1 MQRRLKIKKT
11 AVLGTA
17 VFVVAL
23 GGYVLSDA
31 ILQQNTLQLAKSS
44 EREGE
49 YAHLVSWL
57 PQDAKLAIEYRAKYL
72 FYQTRMN
79 RARKLDAKVEAI
91 FTFADYI
98 KVKDPKGSD
107 EMMVSLVTNPEY
119 KNSRRAYRAYAFL
132 LLNDKS
138 RHPVQIREFH
148 DYMKTLKWEEDIYY
162 AWEEGQ
168 KRLNAMRAKDAV
180 YLDFYAPLL
189 ENPKPYTNYDRFY
202 TDIERRAP
210 KVEGK
215 QELAERAARIKAD
228 NKAGKRW
235 LSQDLLRAPLEY
247 RERYQDVKQSIA
259 EAGTPEELVSALTSL
274 AVLTRGKDD
283 AESNATFDR
292 LLDTP
297 ELKNA
302 SNAYLPL
309 SNLLL
314 YKKSKRQL
322 SVEQYHKVLEG
333 IKDPRNLYLA
343 WEAGYQQ
350 LLNEKAA
357 PKVMMEYLAPLLDQ
371 EIKYRDYALLF
382 REIVKQAEA
391 LKDADK
397 ATRAN
402 RFLQRV
408 QDIYMPSVV
417 MDDENFN
424 RLN

>member
-1 MQRRLKIKKT
+1 M
-11 AVLGTA
+11 
-17 VFVVAL
+17 
-23 GGYVLSDA
+23 
-31 ILQQNTLQLAKSS
+31 
-44 EREGE
+44 
-49 YAHLVSWL
+49 
-57 PQDAKLAIEYRAKYL
+57 
-72 FYQTRMN
+72 
-79 RARKLDAKVEAI
+79 
-91 FTFADYI
+91 
-98 KVKDPKGSD
+98 
-107 EMMVSLVTNPEY
+107 
-119 KNSRRAYRAYAFL
+119 
-132 LLNDKS
+132 
-138 RHPVQIREFH
+138 
-148 DYMKTLKWEEDIYY
+148 
-162 AWEEGQ
+162 
-168 KRLNAMRAKDAV
+168 
-180 YLDFYAPLL
+180 
-189 ENPKPYTNYDRFY
+189 
-202 TDIERRAP
+202 
-210 KVEGK
+210 
-215 QELAERAARIKAD
+215 
-228 NKAGKRW
+228 
-235 LSQDLLRAPLEY
+235 
-247 RERYQDVKQSIA
+247 
-259 EAGTPEELVSALTSL
+259 
-274 AVLTRGKDD
+274 LTRGKDD

-382 REIVKQAEA
+382 REIAKQAEA

-397 ATRAN
+397 AARAN